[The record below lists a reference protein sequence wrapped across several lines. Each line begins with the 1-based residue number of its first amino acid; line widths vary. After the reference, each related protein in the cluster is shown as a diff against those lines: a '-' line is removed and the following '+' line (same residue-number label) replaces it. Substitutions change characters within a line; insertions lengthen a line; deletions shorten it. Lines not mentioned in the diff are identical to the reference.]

1 MDVQKYK
8 ILYKEGEA
16 EISEKKSRFIAHIA
30 PAQTEEEAQ
39 AFIEKIKKQYWD
51 ARHNC
56 WAYSIGEKQPALR
69 CSDDGEPSGTAGKPM
84 LEVLTGQELHNVVAV
99 VTRYFGG
106 TLLGTGG
113 LIRAYTKSTQEGI
126 KESMVIEKCLGVMLS
141 LTCDYTTSGKIQYLT
156 ATEHIPVL
164 DTVYTDNVTFE
175 MIVPGRKKM
184 DVQKYKILY
193 KEGEAEIS
201 EKKSRFIAH
210 IAPAQTEE
218 EAQAFIEKIKKQYWD
233 ARHNC
238 WAYSIGEKQPALR
251 CSDDG
256 EPSGTAGKPMLEVLT
271 GQELH
276 NVVAVV
282 TRYFGGT
289 LLGTGGLIRAYTK
302 STQEG
307 IKESMVIEKCLG
319 VMLSLT
325 CDYTTSGKIQ
335 YLTATEHIPVL
346 DTVYTDNV
354 TFEMIVPVE
363 EVGSV
368 EKKFMEASMGK
379 AVLKKGEETY
389 YAEIDGKI
397 SYDL

>member
-1 MDVQKYK
+1 MNI
-8 ILYKEGEA
+8 ILKNGSGEI
-16 EISEKKSRFIAHIA
+16 EEKKSRFICHIFKIKS
-30 PAQTEEEAQ
+30 EEEAEEYIT
-39 AFIEKIKKQYWD
+39 AVKKKYWD

-56 WAYSIGEKQPALR
+56 YAYVTGDKGQIQR
-69 CSDDGEPSGTAGKPM
+69 FSDDGEPQGTAGKPM
-84 LEVLTGQELHNVVAV
+84 LDILNSYGLTDC
-99 VTRYFGG
+99 
-106 TLLGTGG
+106 LL
-113 LIRAYTKSTQEGI
+113 
-126 KESMVIEKCLGVMLS
+126 
-141 LTCDYTTSGKIQYLT
+141 
-156 ATEHIPVL
+156 
-164 DTVYTDNVTFE
+164 
-175 MIVPGRKKM
+175 
-184 DVQKYKILY
+184 
-193 KEGEAEIS
+193 
-201 EKKSRFIAH
+201 
-210 IAPAQTEE
+210 
-218 EAQAFIEKIKKQYWD
+218 
-233 ARHNC
+233 
-238 WAYSIGEKQPALR
+238 
-251 CSDDG
+251 
-256 EPSGTAGKPMLEVLT
+256 
-271 GQELH
+271 
-276 NVVAVV
+276 VV

-363 EVGSV
+363 EVGSI

>member
-56 WAYSIGEKQPALR
+56 WAYSIGENQPALR

-84 LEVLTGQELHNVVAV
+84 LEVLTGQELHNV
-99 VTRYFGG
+99 
-106 TLLGTGG
+106 
-113 LIRAYTKSTQEGI
+113 
-126 KESMVIEKCLGVMLS
+126 
-141 LTCDYTTSGKIQYLT
+141 
-156 ATEHIPVL
+156 
-164 DTVYTDNVTFE
+164 
-175 MIVPGRKKM
+175 
-184 DVQKYKILY
+184 
-193 KEGEAEIS
+193 
-201 EKKSRFIAH
+201 
-210 IAPAQTEE
+210 
-218 EAQAFIEKIKKQYWD
+218 
-233 ARHNC
+233 
-238 WAYSIGEKQPALR
+238 
-251 CSDDG
+251 
-256 EPSGTAGKPMLEVLT
+256 
-271 GQELH
+271 
-276 NVVAVV
+276 
-282 TRYFGGT
+282 
-289 LLGTGGLIRAYTK
+289 
-302 STQEG
+302 
-307 IKESMVIEKCLG
+307 